1 MVKRLTSLLTL
12 LCCIFMLHAQQP
24 QAAQIPQLPLNP
36 QVKHGVLPNGLSYYI
51 LHNEEPKERANF
63 YIAQKV
69 GSTLETKEQLGLAH
83 FLEHMAFN
91 GSTHFP
97 GKSMLEYLQHKG
109 IRFGAD
115 INAYTGFDETVYRIN
130 NVPTTDVAL
139 MDSIL
144 LVLHDWSGDLLLE
157 DAEIDA
163 ERGVIQEEWRT
174 RNDANSRMMTALL
187 PQLYQEYQYTQMP
200 IGTMDVV
207 MNFPY
212 QVLRDYYHKWYRP
225 DQQGIVIVGDFDV
238 VEMEKKVK
246 ELFSTIE
253 MPANAAERI
262 YPSVSDNKE
271 LIYASFQDP
280 ELRNQLVQLSIKM
293 EKTPFELRSGIDY
306 YIEKSIAEHLIMSM
320 IDSRLSEMA
329 QKPDCAFAYAGVNF
343 GDYWVSKTKGA
354 FNVIVVP
361 KSDPRLAFEQAFSEV
376 VRACQT
382 GFTDSELS
390 RAKDE
395 LKAGMEKAYNER
407 NKTNSDALAQGLI
420 RHFIDNEPEPGIEN
434 EWQLLQ
440 MLLPNLNVQMF
451 NDAVKDIITPDN
463 QVLIVS
469 MPQVD
474 GSVPP
479 TREEMLQ
486 VITSSMNKTYE
497 AFVDDVLDEPL
508 IAKMPKKGKVKKS
521 EQLPQFGATKLT
533 LSNGATVYV
542 KTTDFASDQI
552 LFTATADFGKLSFPE
567 SQAANIKI
575 LPMAYEM
582 SNLGK
587 FSPTQLQKALAGKHV
602 GSEYFLANNSVGLS
616 GSATVK
622 DLETLMQIIYLQFT
636 AVAPNQESYDALV
649 NQYTAILANA
659 EATPDYQFSKAISST
674 LYDGNPLMQQL
685 TSDDFKKANYAE
697 MLDIARKNLA
707 NAADYDF
714 IFVGNVDV
722 ATITPLLEQYIASL
736 PGNAKKASKRQNVKL
751 PVPAGQKE
759 NFFDYAM
766 ESPQTKEFVVI
777 SGDNVPYTLENEVK
791 LDFIGQILDMIYVR
805 TLREEIGGTYG
816 ASVGGSINPRTG
828 QWMIQYLYDTGA
840 DTKQALADRA
850 VSDLND
856 LLRNGAKADDF
867 NKVKEQT
874 LNQYSLSTKKN
885 SYWMNQLQQYCLL
898 GIDGNTG
905 MEKAVR
911 DLTLEQLNAFMKQLY
926 DGKNRIHVTLNGVKK

>member
-24 QAAQIPQLPLNP
+24 QAGQMPQLPLNP
-36 QVKHGVLPNGLSYYI
+36 QVKHGVLPNGLTYYI

-91 GSTHFP
+91 GSTNFP
-97 GKSMLEYLQHKG
+97 GKTMLEYLQHKG

-139 MDSIL
+139 MDSVL

-163 ERGVIQEEWRT
+163 ERGVIQEEWRQ
-174 RNDANSRMMTALL
+174 RNDAQSRMLTALL

-212 QVLRDYYHKWYRP
+212 QVLRDYYEKWYRP

-238 VEMEKKVK
+238 AEMEAKVK
-246 ELFSTIE
+246 KLFSTIE
-253 MPANAAERI
+253 MPANAAERV
-262 YPSVSDNKE
+262 YPTVSDNKE
-271 LIYASFQDP
+271 LIYAAFQDP
-280 ELRNQLVQLSIKM
+280 ELQNQIIQFSIKT
-293 EKTPFELRSGIDY
+293 EKTPFAERSGLDY
-306 YIEKSIAEHLIMSM
+306 YIEKGVAENLIMSM
-320 IDSRLSEMA
+320 IDSRLSELS

-354 FNVIVVP
+354 FNVVVVP
-361 KSDPRLAFEQAFSEV
+361 KTDPKLAFEQAFSEV
-376 VRACQT
+376 VRACRT

-395 LKAGMEKAYNER
+395 LKASYEKAYNER

-420 RHFIDNEPEPGIEN
+420 RNFIDNEPEPGIEN
-434 EWQLLQ
+434 EWQLIQ
-440 MLLPNLNVQMF
+440 QILPVLPVEAF
-451 NDAVKDIITPDN
+451 NEAVKGIITPEN
-463 QVLIVS
+463 QVMVVS
-469 MPQVD
+469 MPQVE
-474 GSVPP
+474 GNVLP
-479 TREEMLQ
+479 TREEMVQ
-486 VITSSMNKTYE
+486 VISGAMNKTYE

-521 EQLPQFGATKLT
+521 EELPQFGATKLT
-533 LSNGATVYV
+533 LSNGATVLV
-542 KTTDFASDQI
+542 KTTDFASDEVR
-552 LFTATADFGKLSFPE
+552 FAAVADFGKMSYPAD
-567 SQAANIKI
+567 QAANVKI

-587 FSPTQLQKALAGKHV
+587 FSPTQLQKALAGKKV
-602 GSEYFLANNSVGLS
+602 GSEYFLGNNATGLS
-616 GSATVK
+616 GSTTVK

-649 NQYTAILANA
+649 NQYAAILANA
-659 EATPDYQFSKAISST
+659 EATPDYQFSKAISNT
-674 LYDGNPLMQQL
+674 LYDGNPLVQQL
-685 TSDDFKKANYAE
+685 TSADFKQADYAA
-697 MLDIARKNLA
+697 MLKMARENLA

-722 ATITPLLEQYIASL
+722 ATLTPLLEQYIASL
-736 PGNAKKASKRQNVKL
+736 PGNPKKAHKRTNVKL
-751 PVPAGQKE
+751 PIPAGQKD

-777 SGDNVPYTLENEVK
+777 SGDNVPYSLENEVK
-791 LDFIGQILDMIYVR
+791 LDFLGQILDMIYIR

-816 ASVGGSINPRTG
+816 ASASGSLNHRTG
-828 QWMIQYLYDTGA
+828 QWVIQYLYDTGA

-850 VSDLND
+850 VADLED
-856 LLRNGAKADDF
+856 LLKNGAKADDF
-867 NKVKEQT
+867 KKVKEQT
-874 LNQYSLSTKKN
+874 LNQYTLSIKKN
-885 SYWMNQLQQYCLL
+885 GYWMNQLQLYCLFGL
-898 GIDGNTG
+898 DGHSG
-905 MEKAVR
+905 MEQAVR
-911 DLTLEQLNAFMKQLY
+911 SLTLEELNAFMRNLY

>member
-24 QAAQIPQLPLNP
+24 QAGQMPQLPLNP
-36 QVKHGVLPNGLSYYI
+36 QVKHGVLPNGLTYYI

-91 GSTHFP
+91 GSTNFP
-97 GKSMLEYLQHKG
+97 GKTMLEYLQHKG

-139 MDSIL
+139 MDSVL

-163 ERGVIQEEWRT
+163 ERGVIQEEWRQ
-174 RNDANSRMMTALL
+174 RNDAQSRMLTALL

-212 QVLRDYYHKWYRP
+212 QVLRDYYEKWYRP

-238 VEMEKKVK
+238 AEMEAKVK
-246 ELFSTIE
+246 KLFSTIE
-253 MPANAAERI
+253 MPANAAERV
-262 YPSVSDNKE
+262 YPTVSDNKE
-271 LIYASFQDP
+271 LIYAAFQDP
-280 ELRNQLVQLSIKM
+280 ELQNQIIQFSIKT
-293 EKTPFELRSGIDY
+293 EKTPFAERSGLDY
-306 YIEKSIAEHLIMSM
+306 YIEKGVAENLIMSM
-320 IDSRLSEMA
+320 IDSRLSELS

-354 FNVIVVP
+354 FNVVVVP
-361 KSDPRLAFEQAFSEV
+361 KTDPKLAFEQAFSEV
-376 VRACQT
+376 VRACRT

-395 LKAGMEKAYNER
+395 LKASYEKAYNER

-420 RHFIDNEPEPGIEN
+420 RNFIDNEPEPGIEN
-434 EWQLLQ
+434 EWQLIQ
-440 MLLPNLNVQMF
+440 QILPVLPVEAF
-451 NDAVKDIITPDN
+451 NEAVKGIITPEN
-463 QVLIVS
+463 QVMVVS
-469 MPQVD
+469 MPQVE
-474 GSVPP
+474 GNVLP
-479 TREEMLQ
+479 TREEMVQ
-486 VITSSMNKTYE
+486 VISGAMNKTYE

-521 EQLPQFGATKLT
+521 EELPQFGATKLT
-533 LSNGATVYV
+533 LSNGATVLV
-542 KTTDFASDQI
+542 KTTDFASDEVR
-552 LFTATADFGKLSFPE
+552 FAAVADFGKMSYPAD
-567 SQAANIKI
+567 QAANVKI

-587 FSPTQLQKALAGKHV
+587 FSPTQLQKALAGKKV
-602 GSEYFLANNSVGLS
+602 GSEYFLGNNATGLS
-616 GSATVK
+616 GSTTVK

-649 NQYTAILANA
+649 NQYAAILANA
-659 EATPDYQFSKAISST
+659 EATPDYQFSKAISNT
-674 LYDGNPLMQQL
+674 LYDGNPLVQQL
-685 TSDDFKKANYAE
+685 TSADFKQADYAA
-697 MLDIARKNLA
+697 MLKMARENLA

-722 ATITPLLEQYIASL
+722 ATLTPLLEQYIASL
-736 PGNAKKASKRQNVKL
+736 PGNPKKAHKRTNVKL
-751 PVPAGQKE
+751 PIPAGQKD

-777 SGDNVPYTLENEVK
+777 SGDNVPYSLENEVK
-791 LDFIGQILDMIYVR
+791 LDFLGQILDMIYIR

-816 ASVGGSINPRTG
+816 ASASGSLNHRTG
-828 QWMIQYLYDTGA
+828 QWVIQYLYDTGA

-850 VSDLND
+850 VADLED
-856 LLRNGAKADDF
+856 LLKNGAKADDF
-867 NKVKEQT
+867 KKVKEQT
-874 LNQYSLSTKKN
+874 LNQYTLSIKKN
-885 SYWMNQLQQYCLL
+885 GYWMNQLQQYSLFGL
-898 GIDGNTG
+898 DGHSG
-905 MEKAVR
+905 MEQAVR
-911 DLTLEQLNAFMKQLY
+911 SLTLEELNAFMRNLY